1 MMELV
6 DNHDVKRG
14 WIEVLQIDLCERLNG
29 RKHMP
34 PLVGPVTVHVQFTKV
49 SRPQD
54 LPKCPEALLEN
65 LLAMRD
71 KQHAQIAVLIT
82 QTFVV
87 QCGDDRLA
95 SSGGGDYEI
104 LEAVMPFALHREL
117 LEHLALMR
125 PGFDVQEEKRCLER
139 VALLRCHR
147 AIEASGIPSRFI
159 RLVFGTLPVRVERGV
174 ELLDYVRRAHLG

>member
-1 MMELV
+1 
-6 DNHDVKRG
+6 
-14 WIEVLQIDLCERLNG
+14 
-29 RKHMP
+29 MP
-34 PLVGPVTVHVQFTKV
+34 PLARPVTVHVQLHEV

-54 LPKCPEALLEN
+54 LPKRPEALLEN

-125 PGFDVQEEKRCLER
+125 PGFDVQKEKRCLEGL
-139 VALLRCHR
+139 ALLRCHG
-147 AIEASGIPSRFI
+147 AIEASGIPSWFI
-159 RLVFGTLPVRVERGV
+159 RLVFGALPVRVERAV
-174 ELLDYVRRAHLG
+174 ELLDIVRRAHLR